1 MKMYPTGRP
10 QRYRS
15 GMTQA
20 SITPGA
26 GPAPATRPIRFVH
39 RGAITAVDGLPATT
53 SVLAWLREQAA
64 CTGTKE
70 GCNEG
75 DCGACTVLVG
85 ELQAD
90 GAVRF
95 KPINSCI
102 QFLPTLDGKAL
113 LTVEDLGG
121 QHPAQQAMVAC
132 HGSQCGFCTPGFVM
146 SLAACAERHAVAAAS
161 TGAGAPPPGRQQIA
175 DDLSGNLCRCTGYR
189 PILDAGQQMF
199 RLPVRPLASAEMA
212 RQLQSLR
219 GDAPL
224 VYGTGEAPFHAP
236 RTLDALASLRAAKPQ
251 ARLLAG
257 STDIG
262 LWVNKQFRDLGEVI
276 YVGEVAELK
285 AIHEADGQLKIGAGA
300 SLEAAWAALARHWPA
315 ARDMGRRFASLPIRE
330 AGTMGGNIANGSPI
344 GDSAPVLIALG
355 ARILLRHGQQTRA
368 MPMQDFYLDYM
379 LNALQ
384 PGEFVQA
391 LQVPLPQPGELLRV
405 YKLSKRHDCD
415 ISGLAAGFWLRLQ
428 GGTVADVRLAFGGL
442 AGIVKRAAGAEAAL
456 RGRPWTDINAQAA
469 MAALEHD
476 FQPLSDLRA
485 SASYRRRGARNLIQ
499 RLWLE
504 TRPDAPLPPAQTSV
518 WSVT

>member
-1 MKMYPTGRP
+1 MVMSRTSPTP
-10 QRYRS
+10 VD
-15 GMTQA
+15 MQA
-20 SITPGA
+20 ATAAASAAAKP
-26 GPAPATRPIRFVH
+26 PATRPIRFVH
-39 RGAITAVDGLPATT
+39 QGAIVAVDGLPPTT

-85 ELQAD
+85 ELAVD
-90 GAVRF
+90 GRVGF

-113 LTVEDLGG
+113 VTVEDLGG
-121 QHPAQQAMVAC
+121 QHPAQQALVAC

-146 SLAACAERHAVAAAS
+146 SLAACAERHAAAGPG
-161 TGAGAPPPGRQQIA
+161 TPAPSRQQIA

-189 PILDAGQQMF
+189 PILDAGQRMF
-199 RLPVRPLASAEMA
+199 TLPARPLATATMA
-212 RQLQSLR
+212 QQLQALQA
-219 GDAPL
+219 DPPL
-224 VYGTGEAPFHAP
+224 VYGVGEAHFHAP
-236 RTLDALASLRAAKPQ
+236 RTLDALADLRAAKPQ

-262 LWVNKQFRDLGEVI
+262 LWVNKQLRDLGEIV
-276 YVGEVAELK
+276 YLGEVAVLK
-285 AIHEADGQLKIGAGA
+285 AIGQADGQLQIGAGA
-300 SLEAAWAALARHWPA
+300 SLQAAWAALARHWPA

-344 GDSAPVLIALG
+344 GDCAPVLIALG
-355 ARILLRHGQQTRA
+355 ARIVLRQRA
-368 MPMQDFYLDYM
+368 SIRNLPLQDFYLDYM
-379 LNALQ
+379 KNQLQ

-391 LQVPLPQPGELLRV
+391 LQVPLPQAGEVLRV

-415 ISGLAAGFWLRLQ
+415 ISGLAAGCWLRLQ
-428 GGTVADVRLAFGGL
+428 GDTVAEARLAFGGL

-456 RGRPWTDINAQAA
+456 RGQAWTEAAARAA
-469 MAALEHD
+469 MAALDDD

-485 SASYRRRGARNLIQ
+485 SASYRRRAARNLIH

-504 TRPDAPLPPAQTSV
+504 TRPGAPLPPHQTSV
-518 WSVT
+518 WSVP

>member
-1 MKMYPTGRP
+1 MYPSGRP
-10 QRYRS
+10 RRYRS
-15 GMTQA
+15 SMTQA
-20 SITPGA
+20 SPTPGQ
-26 GPAPATRPIRFVH
+26 GTAPATRPIRFVH
-39 RGAITAVDGLPATT
+39 RGAIVAVDGLPATT
-53 SVLAWLREQAA
+53 SVLAWLREHAA

-85 ELQAD
+85 ELAAS

-113 LTVEDLGG
+113 VTVQDLGG
-121 QHPAQQAMVAC
+121 RHPAQQAMVAC

-146 SLAACAERHAVAAAS
+146 SLAACAERHAVASAG
-161 TGAGAPPPGRQQIA
+161 TGAAAPPPGRQQIA

-199 RLPVRPLASAEMA
+199 TLPAQPLATAEMA
-212 RQLQSLR
+212 QQLQSLQ

-224 VYGTGEAPFHAP
+224 VYADGQAPFHAP
-236 RTLDALASLRAAKPQ
+236 RTLDALASLRAARPQ

-257 STDIG
+257 CTDIG
-262 LWVNKQFRDLGEVI
+262 LWVNKQFKPLGEI
-276 YVGEVAELK
+276 IHLGEVAELK
-285 AIHEADGQLKIGAGA
+285 AIHVADGQLQIGAGA

-344 GDSAPVLIALG
+344 GDSAPVLMALG
-355 ARILLRHGQQTRA
+355 ACILLRHGPSTRA
-368 MPMQDFYLDYM
+368 MPLQDFYLDYM
-379 LNALQ
+379 QNQSQ
-384 PGEFVQA
+384 PGEFVLA
-391 LQVPLPQPGELLRV
+391 LQVPLPQADDVLRV

-456 RGRPWTDINAQAA
+456 LGQAWTEGNAQAA
-469 MAALEHD
+469 MAALDND

-485 SASYRRRGARNLIQ
+485 SASYRRRAARNLVH
-499 RLWLE
+499 RFWLE
-504 TRPDAPLPPAQTSV
+504 TRPDAPLPAEQTSV